1 MYIFTYYK
9 KSSITLNLILLQ
21 YLVMM
26 YISIKPKP
34 QKTFAEMFGQSTVH
48 KFLQNFSNVENDEI
62 CIDGLTMMTFSKNL
76 L

>member
-1 MYIFTYYK
+1 
-9 KSSITLNLILLQ
+9 
-21 YLVMM
+21 MM